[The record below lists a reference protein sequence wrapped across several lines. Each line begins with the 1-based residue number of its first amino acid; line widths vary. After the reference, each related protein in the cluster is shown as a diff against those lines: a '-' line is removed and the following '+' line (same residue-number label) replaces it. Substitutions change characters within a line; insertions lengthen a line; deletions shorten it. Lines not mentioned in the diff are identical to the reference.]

1 MGGSIE
7 AIQAIRDG
15 LLAGSSYQQ
24 PEEEGRSGVRLAI
37 RHLKGEKL
45 QKRYPVDCPP
55 ITRENADKY
64 KGQF

>member
-45 QKRYPVDCPP
+45 DKRHPIKCPP
-55 ITRENADKY
+55 ITKANAQEF